1 MEKFGIILKSRTQ
14 TDITIILPSGNELKY
29 EILNIF
35 PFSSETKR
43 MGIIV
48 RNSKTE
54 QITLYLKGADSIM
67 KNFVNNR
74 QKKGFID

>member
-1 MEKFGIILKSRTQ
+1 M
-14 TDITIILPSGNELKY
+14 ELKNANDTVETY

-48 RNSKTE
+48 K
-54 QITLYLKGADSIM
+54 
-67 KNFVNNR
+67 
-74 QKKGFID
+74 